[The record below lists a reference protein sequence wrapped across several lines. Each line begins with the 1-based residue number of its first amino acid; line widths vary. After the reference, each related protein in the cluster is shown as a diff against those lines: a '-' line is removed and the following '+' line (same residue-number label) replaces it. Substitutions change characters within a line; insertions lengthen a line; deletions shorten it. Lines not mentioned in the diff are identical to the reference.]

1 MKQVPCGVG
10 VVSVVS
16 GYSCVTNA
24 RYVLSIINQFRH
36 RSVPRF
42 LQNSLG
48 TYREKCWITPLL
60 HVLYNWR
67 YMIGIAIVPNR
78 PTPGVSV
85 TWALRCVP
93 VPSKQAMSFF
103 PDITNIRHWFFVHV
117 IKSAVHLKLIP
128 RRTFSLVPTFWISSP
143 WRLPLINTAFTSYLI

>member
-1 MKQVPCGVG
+1 MKQVPRGVG
-10 VVSVVS
+10 AVSAVS

-36 RSVPRF
+36 RSDPRF

-103 PDITNIRHWFFVHV
+103 PDILF
-117 IKSAVHLKLIP
+117 
-128 RRTFSLVPTFWISSP
+128 
-143 WRLPLINTAFTSYLI
+143 Y